1 MNRRPPDNT
10 NLRLTYES
18 FYNGLRVYNYKGPL
32 AINYLE
38 SIEQV
43 LAKAMDDYARV
54 LVVRFDLRFP
64 ITAEYASESNSITRF
79 FEALKYQFATD
90 RKRRLISYNRAHPCT
105 LRYIWCLEQEG
116 SEKPHYHVALVLNES
131 YFGRLGKYS
140 GSETSLACFI
150 KKAWASALKLN
161 VFELAGGVHFV
172 NNASYHLLRNEGRAS
187 VSYHDA
193 FYRLSYFAKL
203 KSKHYG
209 DSKKSFNCSRN

>member
-90 RKRRLISYNRAHPCT
+90 SKRRLNSYNRAHPCT
-105 LRYIWCLEQEG
+105 VRYVWCLEQEG
-116 SEKPHYHVALVLNES
+116 SYKPHYHVALVLNEN
-131 YFGRLGKYS
+131 YFGKLGKYS

-150 KKAWASALKLN
+150 KKAWASALKLS
-161 VFELAGGVHFV
+161 VSELAGGVRFAD
-172 NNASYHLLRNEGRAS
+172 NADYHILRSEGRGS
-187 VSYHDA
+187 VPYQDA
-193 FYRLSYFAKL
+193 FYRLSYLAKF

-209 DSKKSFNCSRN
+209 DGKKSFNCSRS

>member
-64 ITAEYASESNSITRF
+64 ITAEYASESDSITRF

-116 SEKPHYHVALVLNES
+116 SEKPHYHVALVLNEN

>member
-64 ITAEYASESNSITRF
+64 ITAEYAFESDSITRF
-79 FEALKYQFATD
+79 FEALKYQFLTD
-90 RKRRLISYNRAHPCT
+90 RKRRLISSNRAHRCT

-131 YFGRLGKYS
+131 YFGTLGKYR

-150 KKAWASALKLN
+150 KKAWASALNLN
-161 VFELAGGVHFV
+161 VFELAGGVYFV
-172 NNASYHLLRNEGRAS
+172 DNASYHLLRNEGRAS
-187 VSYHDA
+187 MSYQDA

-209 DSKKSFNCSRN
+209 DSRKSFNCSRN